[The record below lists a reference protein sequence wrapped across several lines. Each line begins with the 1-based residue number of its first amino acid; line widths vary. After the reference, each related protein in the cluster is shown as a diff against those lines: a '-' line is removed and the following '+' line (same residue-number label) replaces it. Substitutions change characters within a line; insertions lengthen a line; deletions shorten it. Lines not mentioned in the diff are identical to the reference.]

1 MHSDWT
7 PDEYIRA
14 YLFAANAHVDKKVK
28 DSELPYIV
36 HVSLVSMEIIVAL
49 QIEPGFDEDLAV
61 KCALLHDVVEDANIT
76 TNRLTQEFGK
86 RVADGVSAL
95 TKNKKLDENLRM
107 SDSLKR
113 IQQQPREIWMVKMA
127 DRITN
132 LQPPPSSW
140 TTEKIRGYKEEA
152 MEIHAAFNSAS
163 QYLASR
169 LQDKIKTYRT
179 G

>member
-14 YLFAANAHVDKKVK
+14 YLFAANAHLDQKVK
-28 DSELPYIV
+28 DSELPYMV
-36 HVSLVSMEIIVAL
+36 HVSLVSMEIIAAL
-49 QIEPGFDEDLAV
+49 RVEPVHDGDLAV
-61 KCALLHDVVEDANIT
+61 KCALLHDVIEDAKIKT
-76 TNRLTQEFGK
+76 DRLTQEFGK

-95 TKNKKLDENLRM
+95 TKNKKLDDNLQM
-107 SDSLKR
+107 KDSLKR
-113 IQQQPREIWMVKMA
+113 IQEQPREVWMVKMA

-140 TTEKIRGYKEEA
+140 TTEKIQGYKEEA
-152 MEIHAAFNSAS
+152 MEIHAALNSAS

-169 LQDKIKTYRT
+169 LQNKIKTYPTR
-179 G
+179 

>member
-14 YLFAANAHVDKKVK
+14 YLFAANAHVNKKVK

-36 HVSLVSMEIIVAL
+36 HVSLVSMEIIAAL
-49 QIEPGFDEDLAV
+49 QVEPEHDGDLAV
-61 KCALLHDVVEDANIT
+61 KCALLHDVVEDSNIT
-76 TNRLTQEFGK
+76 LTQLTHEFGK
-86 RVADGVSAL
+86 RIADGVSAL
-95 TKNKKLDENLRM
+95 TKNKKLDENSRM
-107 SDSLKR
+107 QDSLRR
-113 IQQQPREIWMVKMA
+113 IQEQPREVWMVKMA

-140 TTEKIRGYKEEA
+140 TTEKIQGYKEEA
-152 MEIHAAFNSAS
+152 MEIHAALNSAS